1 MKAVK
6 LMGLYLAPHF
16 FAISLLLAFIAA
28 RCGLASSCALSYEIA
43 PVCSQSLIVLI
54 SSVCFIISSFI
65 FAFSYALDFKGRPRD
80 FQGKTRFF
88 IVFLRVFCKKC
99 VKIINFY
106 ISVFLGFFRFSY
118 KYAVHRIS
126 GNCKRLK
133 NRFDFWL
140 GNGIEGAW
148 NGQ

>member
-28 RCGLASSCALSYEIA
+28 RCGLASFCACSYVIA
-43 PVCSQSLIVLI
+43 PECSHILIVLI

-65 FAFSYALDFKGRPRD
+65 FVFSYALDFKGRPCD

-88 IVFLRVFCKKC
+88 VVFLRVLRGISSFFEFFCYQAFFHSF
-99 VKIINFY
+99 VKNQKSF
-106 ISVFLGFFRFSY
+106 FLSLSST
-118 KYAVHRIS
+118 K
-126 GNCKRLK
+126 
-133 NRFDFWL
+133 
-140 GNGIEGAW
+140 NGIKNALYNAKQTE
-148 NGQ
+148 

>member
-6 LMGLYLAPHF
+6 LIGLYLAPHF

-28 RCGLASSCALSYEIA
+28 RCGFASSCALSYEIA

-65 FAFSYALDFKGRPRD
+65 TLFSYALDFKDRPCD

-88 IVFLRVFCKKC
+88 IIFLRV
-99 VKIINFY
+99 
-106 ISVFLGFFRFSY
+106 LR
-118 KYAVHRIS
+118 RIS
-126 GNCKRLK
+126 IFFVIFCYQAIFHSFVK
-133 NRFDFWL
+133 NQKSFFL
-140 GNGIEGAW
+140 SHSFAENGIENALY
-148 NGQ
+148 NAKQTE

>member
-1 MKAVK
+1 MKELK
-6 LMGLYLAPHF
+6 LIARNFAPHF
-16 FAISLLLAFIAA
+16 FAISLLLAFIAS
-28 RCGLASSCALSYEIA
+28 RCGLASFCACSYVIA
-43 PVCSQSLIVLI
+43 PECSHILIVLI
-54 SSVCFIISSFI
+54 SSVCFIISSFMVL
-65 FAFSYALDFKGRPRD
+65 FSYALDFKGRPCD

-106 ISVFLGFFRFSY
+106 IFSFLGFFRY
-118 KYAVHRIS
+118 LNKDAVLSIS
-126 GNCKRLK
+126 GKCKRLK